1 MGGGEAIAPFAPCP
15 GSGSDGPDTA
25 ARLSL
30 KRSRIKGTL
39 TFAHILLLVT
49 CDEPESTPSH
59 SVVPANSPFQR
70 FHLFLTL
77 TLVFRLQKIQSF
89 SCILCRCELGTDQP

>member
-1 MGGGEAIAPFAPCP
+1 MLH
-15 GSGSDGPDTA
+15 GSDGPDTA

-49 CDEPESTPSH
+49 CDEPESTPRH
-59 SVVPANSPFQR
+59 SVAPAKSPFYR

-77 TLVFRLQKIQSF
+77 TLVFRLQKFNYFAVYCADVS
-89 SCILCRCELGTDQP
+89 

>member
-1 MGGGEAIAPFAPCP
+1 MTYPSKTGGGGVEVIVPFSPGP

-49 CDEPESTPSH
+49 CDEPESTPRH
-59 SVVPANSPFQR
+59 SVAPAKSPFYR

-77 TLVFRLQKIQSF
+77 TL
-89 SCILCRCELGTDQP
+89 LGI

>member
-49 CDEPESTPSH
+49 CDEPESTPRH
-59 SVVPANSPFQR
+59 SVVPANSPFYR

-77 TLVFRLQKIQSF
+77 TL
-89 SCILCRCELGTDQP
+89 LGI